1 MQKRRYE
8 DLVQLHQSGKITWQQ
23 FVEMSDDAD
32 DYRQWCDDH
41 GLEPDEDNAELYL
54 KQTEAMLTSDLDPDY
69 YEQLQKQEEYQ
80 TV

>member
-41 GLEPDEDNAELYL
+41 GLEPDEDNAELCL
-54 KQTEAMLTSDLDPDY
+54 KQTEAMLTSDLDPDD

>member
-23 FVEMSDDAD
+23 FVEMSDVAD

-54 KQTEAMLTSDLDPDY
+54 KQTEAMLTSDLDPDD

>member
-23 FVEMSDDAD
+23 FVEMSDGAD

-54 KQTEAMLTSDLDPDY
+54 KQTEAMLTSDLDPDD

>member
-54 KQTEAMLTSDLDPDY
+54 KQTEAMLTSYLDPDY

>member
-32 DYRQWCDDH
+32 DYRQWCSDH
-41 GLEPDEDNAELYL
+41 GLEPDENNAELYL
-54 KQTEAMLTSDLDPDY
+54 KQTEAMLTSDLDPDD

>member
-32 DYRQWCDDH
+32 GYRQWCDDH

-54 KQTEAMLTSDLDPDY
+54 KQTEAMLTSDLDPDD